1 MKTFL
6 FAVLLFLATHSTA
19 TSIWQVKALDGDIL
33 HIAGTVHVL
42 PASELPLPIL
52 FEEIYALSDEL
63 IFESDVAFMETQQFQ
78 QLMMQSMIFQ
88 DGRTFED
95 VLTPETVALV
105 KLHLQQRGIPVEN
118 VLSMKPSLLGTTITF
133 IELQIL
139 GLTQPGV
146 DKMFFDKAHQDNKDI
161 AWLESPQEQLT
172 MMMGM
177 AEGQEDLFVSYSV
190 TETATAKTLLD
201 GMLSAWRS
209 GNMKAMAEIGIA
221 DMPREF
227 PRMYQLLLKDRNMRW
242 VPQIEAMFE
251 DNNTELV
258 LVGGLHLA
266 GEHSVLTMLEAKGY
280 SVTQLR

>member
-63 IFESDVAFMETQQFQ
+63 IFESDLAFMETQQFQ

-201 GMLSAWRS
+201 GMLAAWRS

>member
-63 IFESDVAFMETQQFQ
+63 IFESDLAFMETQQFQ

>member
-63 IFESDVAFMETQQFQ
+63 IFESDLAFMETQQFQ

-139 GLTQPGV
+139 GLNQPGV

>member
-1 MKTFL
+1 
-6 FAVLLFLATHSTA
+6 
-19 TSIWQVKALDGDIL
+19 
-33 HIAGTVHVL
+33 
-42 PASELPLPIL
+42 
-52 FEEIYALSDEL
+52 
-63 IFESDVAFMETQQFQ
+63 METQQFQ

-95 VLTPETVALV
+95 VLTAETVALV
-105 KLHLQQRGIPVEN
+105 KLHLQERGIPIEN
-118 VLSMKPSLLGTTITF
+118 FLPMKPSLLGTTITF

-146 DKMFFDKAHQDNKDI
+146 D
-161 AWLESPQEQLT
+161 T

-190 TETATAKTLLD
+190 NETATAKTLLD

-227 PRMYQLLLKDRNMRW
+227 PRMYQLLLKDRNRRW
-242 VPQIEAMFE
+242 MLQIETMF
-251 DNNTELV
+251 
-258 LVGGLHLA
+258 
-266 GEHSVLTMLEAKGY
+266 
-280 SVTQLR
+280 